1 MNLIDT
7 VNDADAR
14 HLTKGV
20 MISAS
25 GVSKQFDSGTIALA
39 DVDLD
44 IARGDFV
51 AIVGPSGC
59 GKSTLLR
66 MAAGLEAPTTGSVAL
81 ATDSVGVIFQEPT
94 LLPWRSVQANV
105 ELCAEIAR
113 EPRSER
119 RARAAAAIDAVGLA
133 GFEKQLPRTLSGGM
147 KMRVSLARMLTKE
160 PEVMLLDEP
169 FGALDEMT
177 RLDMQAELLRL
188 YGDRGFTALFITH
201 SMPEA
206 VFLANRV
213 IVMSARPGRIA
224 ADIRI
229 DLPYPP
235 STRHPLRPGFHVV
248 RRRDLRNTPRCLMT
262 ITTTAMTHDST
273 SSTAVAAAA
282 PATSP
287 SGAAPGGGATSSARS
302 RVRTVVRMV
311 APPAVSLAAAIGL
324 WYLVS
329 MVILSPQRRFLLPP
343 PHEVLTNSLLDK
355 AHVNPMLDALWVTA
369 KVSLVGFLFAA
380 VIGIAIGV
388 LMSRGSLMERAIYP
402 WAVVLQVIPVLAIVP
417 LIGLWFGYGMV
428 ARTIVC
434 VIIAIFPIIANT
446 HFGLTSVDRGMHE
459 LFTLSKA
466 SRTQRL
472 LKLEFPAAL
481 PAMMTGFRTASGLV
495 VVGAII
501 GDMFFA
507 KGEPGIGTLLDVY
520 RARLQSD
527 DLIAA
532 IVLASL
538 FGIAVFA
545 VFSMLNAAVARRR

>member
-1 MNLIDT
+1 M
-7 VNDADAR
+7 
-14 HLTKGV
+14 
-20 MISAS
+20 
-25 GVSKQFDSGTIALA
+25 
-39 DVDLD
+39 
-44 IARGDFV
+44 
-51 AIVGPSGC
+51 
-59 GKSTLLR
+59 
-66 MAAGLEAPTTGSVAL
+66 
-81 ATDSVGVIFQEPT
+81 
-94 LLPWRSVQANV
+94 
-105 ELCAEIAR
+105 
-113 EPRSER
+113 
-119 RARAAAAIDAVGLA
+119 
-133 GFEKQLPRTLSGGM
+133 
-147 KMRVSLARMLTKE
+147 
-160 PEVMLLDEP
+160 
-169 FGALDEMT
+169 
-177 RLDMQAELLRL
+177 
-188 YGDRGFTALFITH
+188 
-201 SMPEA
+201 
-206 VFLANRV
+206 
-213 IVMSARPGRIA
+213 
-224 ADIRI
+224 
-229 DLPYPP
+229 
-235 STRHPLRPGFHVV
+235 
-248 RRRDLRNTPRCLMT
+248 
-262 ITTTAMTHDST
+262 
-273 SSTAVAAAA
+273 
-282 PATSP
+282 
-287 SGAAPGGGATSSARS
+287 
-302 RVRTVVRMV
+302 RTVVRMV

-527 DLIAA
+527 YLIAA